1 MGNENYSACGA
12 KKEQVILDAS
22 HAVSIYVGYDEIMK
36 KLDLFLSE
44 YVK

>member
-1 MGNENYSACGA
+1 MGNENYNACGA
-12 KKEQVILDAS
+12 KKEQVTIDAS

-36 KLDLFLSE
+36 KLDLFLNE